1 MLEFWEFMYMCIFV
15 LVILVLKE
23 IIEYV
28 LITRKG
34 GNVINIE
41 DTQSN
46 TKTNEIGT
54 NTRLKKKKSG
64 KDDKIIEGFFS
75 CPGPVPTDGAP
86 TCDKAEWLFCDN
98 NFNKLKSHIL
108 KFHSKYKILDQKSM
122 PSSSGAIITEIT
134 IEQDD
139 SQLPLDRLSSLYFR
153 DDSNIPFKVWLVR
166 SANNNLIEIIDYN
179 LDNGSVV
186 GRNSPTITFNS
197 NYNFFYRRDPVNYP

>member
-54 NTRLKKKKSG
+54 NTRFKKKKGG

-75 CPGPVPTDGAP
+75 CPGPAPTDDAP
-86 TCDKAEWLFCDN
+86 TCDKAEWLFCDV
-98 NFNKLKSHIL
+98 NFNNLKIL
-108 KFHSKYKILDQKSM
+108 MSKFHSTYKILDQKSM
-122 PSSSGAIITEIT
+122 PSALPAIITEIT
-134 IEQDD
+134 IEQDR
-139 SQLPLDRLSSLYFR
+139 SQSPLLRESNLYFR
-153 DDSNIPFKVWLVR
+153 DDSNIPFKVWLIR

-179 LDNGSVV
+179 LSNGSVV
-186 GRNSPTITFNS
+186 GNISPTITLNS
-197 NYNFFYRRDPVNYP
+197 NYNFFFRAEPHHYP

>member
-54 NTRLKKKKSG
+54 NTRFKKKKGG
-64 KDDKIIEGFFS
+64 KDDKVVEGFADCQIS
-75 CPGPVPTDGAP
+75 PTHPIDDLTTNALIDSDSIEIDDSMSN
-86 TCDKAEWLFCDN
+86 CERSLWLFSDN
-98 NFNKLKSHIL
+98 NFNK
-108 KFHSKYKILDQKSM
+108 FCLDLNTVEIV
-122 PSSSGAIITEIT
+122 PLDCVIITYNT
-134 IEQDD
+134 K
-139 SQLPLDRLSSLYFR
+139 LYF
-153 DDSNIPFKVWLVR
+153 IFH
-166 SANNNLIEIIDYN
+166 
-179 LDNGSVV
+179 
-186 GRNSPTITFNS
+186 FN
-197 NYNFFYRRDPVNYP
+197 FIL

>member
-28 LITRKG
+28 FITRKG

-75 CPGPVPTDGAP
+75 CPGPVPTDDAP
-86 TCDKAEWLFCDN
+86 TCDKAEWLFCDI
-98 NFNKLKSHIL
+98 NFNNLKIL
-108 KFHSKYKILDQKSM
+108 ISKFHSTYKILSQDPPQRSTSGTALLTDIEIA
-122 PSSSGAIITEIT
+122 PDSSQS
-134 IEQDD
+134 
-139 SQLPLDRLSSLYFR
+139 PLDRQLNLYFK
-153 DDSNIPFKVWLVR
+153 DDSDIPFKVYVIKPD
-166 SANNNLIEIIDYN
+166 NKVQIIDYN
-179 LDNGSVV
+179 LDSGRVV
-186 GRNSPTITFNS
+186 GRYSPTITVNKS
-197 NYNFFYRRDPVNYP
+197 YNFFYRAEPYWYP